1 MGIRFDKRRHD
12 LQGIIAYGGGYTTH
26 THKIMKSFSEK
37 IAKIGINPYTHVPEA
52 VLVGLFKQAGKMK
65 GPIPVRGT
73 INGKRF
79 KQTLVKYQGAW
90 RLYINGEMRQA
101 AGVDVGDQ
109 AYIKIEFDPVPRKEE
124 LPSKLID
131 ALSRNKLAKTAFE
144 KLAPSRQKEI
154 IRYLNGM
161 KTETS
166 LERNIEKV
174 IQHLLSRKT
183 EGLHHLL
190 EARD

>member
-1 MGIRFDKRRHD
+1 
-12 LQGIIAYGGGYTTH
+12 
-26 THKIMKSFSEK
+26 MKSYSAK
-37 IAKIGINPYTHVPEA
+37 IAKIGINPYMNVPEDI
-52 VLVGLFKQAGKMK
+52 LNGLFRQAGKTK
-65 GPIPVRGT
+65 GPISVHGT
-73 INGKRF
+73 INGKKF
-79 KQTLVKYQGAW
+79 IQTLVKYQGAW

-109 AYIKIEFDPVPRKEE
+109 AHIKIEFDPIPRKEKK
-124 LPSKLID
+124 PTKFVA
-131 ALSRNKLAKTAFE
+131 ALSKNQQAKEAFG

-154 IRYLNGM
+154 LRYLNNM

-174 IQHLLSRKT
+174 IRHLLGRQT

-190 EARD
+190 DGRD